1 MSSEVKMQS
10 FQKLKENPDEMLNE
24 WLGELDLLI
33 GVSVIVIMRLLL
45 GVYQ

>member
-1 MSSEVKMQS
+1 MSFEVKMQS

-33 GVSVIVIMRLLL
+33 GVSVIV
-45 GVYQ
+45 